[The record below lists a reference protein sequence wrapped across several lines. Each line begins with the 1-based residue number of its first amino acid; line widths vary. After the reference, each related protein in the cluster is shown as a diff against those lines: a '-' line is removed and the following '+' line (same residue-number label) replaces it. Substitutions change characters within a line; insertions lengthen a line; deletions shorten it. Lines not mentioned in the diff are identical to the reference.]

1 MITKDQALYNITKA
15 YLDYKVASRL
25 FWDDNAYGDTTLQG
39 TIRREY
45 FNANARYDA
54 MGAAYIDCDV
64 LTWPE
69 IDAATSRYKLDRF
82 DAPGQ

>member
-1 MITKDQALYNITKA
+1 MITKEQAIYNVTKA

-25 FWDDNAYGDTTLQG
+25 FWDDLAYSDTSLQA

-45 FNANARYDA
+45 YNANARYDA
-54 MGAAYIDCDV
+54 IGAAYIDCEI

-82 DAPGQ
+82 DAPSQ